1 MTPRSLGG
9 GAAAPVVSERAAKAP
24 SRDEDLLRHAANT
37 ENTKESE
44 IRATVA
50 QTREGSAAP
59 VKAPSREVHQRAYDD
74 TLAVMRTLA
83 AELARAR
90 AERARGEHRLADRR
104 EQSAKHLR
112 TVHTRALQEQHG
124 AEVARDWIAR
134 AEREVGL

>member
-1 MTPRSLGG
+1 
-9 GAAAPVVSERAAKAP
+9 
-24 SRDEDLLRHAANT
+24 LLRHAANT
-37 ENTKESE
+37 ENTRDSE

-83 AELARAR
+83 AEYARAR